1 MVGAESKAGPSVDVV
16 KRLDLQ
22 PGGQKPNGFVG
33 KSTDHVVIES
43 FKLLKHE

>member
-1 MVGAESKAGPSVDVV
+1 VVGAEAKAGASVDVI

-33 KSTDHVVIES
+33 KSADHVVIES
-43 FKLLKHE
+43 FKLLKHA